1 MMDMA
6 ELVRTIVQEVLERT
20 EAARAKACVRV
31 LAPRDEAL
39 AERVR
44 TLVAPYYEDG
54 ADLLFLGEEDHGRRP
69 VRHILPVL
77 SCSDMAA
84 LAVGRAASAC
94 MEEVLGLLLRGVE
107 VEVLEFSYRA
117 YVDTAPGPLYE
128 LYATHERTL
137 AGYGLRA
144 FRPRLPE
151 KVMVRE
157 KLITAAMVEHAGAEG
172 RRTMVI
178 PAGASITPLAAEK
191 AEELNMRIVKE
202 GEA

>member
-44 TLVAPYYEDG
+44 TLVAPYYENG

-107 VEVLEFSYRA
+107 V
-117 YVDTAPGPLYE
+117 
-128 LYATHERTL
+128 
-137 AGYGLRA
+137 
-144 FRPRLPE
+144 
-151 KVMVRE
+151 
-157 KLITAAMVEHAGAEG
+157 
-172 RRTMVI
+172 
-178 PAGASITPLAAEK
+178 
-191 AEELNMRIVKE
+191 
-202 GEA
+202 

>member
-94 MEEVLGLLLRGVE
+94 MEEVLGLPVTHGDLLG
-107 VEVLEFSYRA
+107 S
-117 YVDTAPGPLYE
+117 T
-128 LYATHERTL
+128 ER
-137 AGYGLRA
+137 
-144 FRPRLPE
+144 RLIDE
-151 KVMVRE
+151 W
-157 KLITAAMVEHAGAEG
+157 IDAGARE
-172 RRTMVI
+172 
-178 PAGASITPLAAEK
+178 
-191 AEELNMRIVKE
+191 
-202 GEA
+202 

>member
-44 TLVAPYYEDG
+44 TLVAPYYENG

-94 MEEVLGLLLRGVE
+94 MEEVLGLLLRGVQQLRFRLDVNGVAAQE
-107 VEVLEFSYRA
+107 GYTGDMLFGIDSLIARISRYF
-117 YVDTAPGPLYE
+117 
-128 LYATHERTL
+128 TL
-137 AGYGLRA
+137 KTGDLLFTG
-144 FRPRLPE
+144 
-151 KVMVRE
+151 
-157 KLITAAMVEHAGAEG
+157 T
-172 RRTMVI
+172 
-178 PAGASITPLAAEK
+178 PAGVGPVAIGDHL
-191 AEELNMRIVKE
+191 E
-202 GEA
+202 GYVEDRKVLDFNCK